1 MIVRGNP
8 EQSCSCGN
16 LAAWKGTDIIMLKE
30 SVLGSLKTLLPRG
43 QVFTDRASLVAY
55 EVDAGLDKGAPEGI
69 VFPHSTEDVC
79 KIARWASKH
88 QVPLIAR
95 GAGTGLSGGAVADR
109 GGVIVEFVHM
119 NRIVEVDV
127 QGRCATV
134 EPALINLRLDE
145 RVKAHDLYFP
155 PDPSSQR
162 ASTMGGNVAENS
174 GGPHCFKYGVTTNYV
189 LGMEVVLADGQRIKV
204 GGRASDYPEYDLCG
218 LLTGSEGTLGLITS
232 MIVRLVR
239 NPPGVKTLLATFDSV
254 EQAGEAVS
262 AIIAAGLVPATME
275 MMDRN
280 ITRIV
285 EPFAHANLPIDAGAV
300 LIVEVDGY
308 PASLDPQADE
318 IVRILEAYRGSNI
331 RVARDEEERAKIW
344 LARKSAA
351 GAMARLAPAFYIV
364 DVTVPRSHLAEILGQ
379 VDEISRRHNFISGH
393 VFHAGDGNLHPNI
406 SIPDPTDK
414 AFLEEVRQAGREMVE
429 RCVEVGGSLTG
440 EHGVGI
446 EKREFMPLMHN
457 PEEMMAFWNIKQ
469 AFDPHCLLN
478 PGKMFPTSIKFDG
491 VPANSAESA
500 KTPTGEI
507 STSNNIF
514 TPETAEQAAQ
524 GLLALGRAGRGVSI
538 DRPSKRNNVVQL
550 STAALHG
557 IVTYAPED
565 LYITVRAGTPLREV
579 QEFLDRDGK
588 QLPIISPWPRA
599 SVGGVI
605 AANNNAPLRMRY
617 GAIRDITLCATAAL
631 ADGRVIRT
639 GRPLVK
645 NVAGY
650 DLTRLFVG
658 SHGTLGLITDVSFKI
673 TTKPRMCKSLLVP
686 VQDLRYGLIWAR
698 QILPFALTAS
708 GIVLSKTPTGEISAS
723 GVDGRA
729 ETSLAKGL
737 PESDYVLTYT
747 AEGLPQD
754 VQAELAQVRQA
765 LASVDA
771 PKPIEVDTLHASD
784 IWMGILGPGQAAGTT
799 LKVRVGLPVR
809 DLPAYV
815 QDQAALLNQGAFIAD
830 IANGYVYATMN
841 TSDIEKAKAW
851 LNGLRVPALQREGYT
866 VVIGMPDSMQSQL
879 DRWGYQP
886 AGLDLMHRIKAQWD
900 PYGIMNPGEF
910 L

>member
-1 MIVRGNP
+1 
-8 EQSCSCGN
+8 
-16 LAAWKGTDIIMLKE
+16 MLKE
-30 SVLGSLKTLLPRG
+30 TVLDSLKTLLPRG

-69 VFPHSTEDVC
+69 VFPHNTEDAC
-79 KIARWASKH
+79 KIARWASEH

-119 NRIVEVDV
+119 NRIVDVDV
-127 QGRCATV
+127 QGRSATV

-145 RVKAHDLYFP
+145 RVKAQDLYFP

-232 MIVRLVR
+232 ITVRLVR

-285 EPFAHANLPIDAGAV
+285 EPFAHANLPLDAGAV

-308 PASLDPQADE
+308 PASLDPQTDE
-318 IVRILEAYRGSNI
+318 IVHILEAYGGSNI

-351 GAMARLAPAFYIV
+351 GALARLAPAFYIV

-414 AFLEEVRQAGREMVE
+414 VFMEKVRQAGREMVE
-429 RCVEVGGSLTG
+429 RCVKVGGSLTG

-469 AFDPHCLLN
+469 AFDPACLLN
-478 PGKMFPTSIKFDG
+478 PGKMFPTITRFDG
-491 VPANSAESA
+491 APG
-500 KTPTGEI
+500 KTPTNGAELAGKTPTREVSTPGVGERVETSLVGVLPEGSLNG
-507 STSNNIF
+507 STF
-514 TPETAEQAAQ
+514 TPETAVQAAQ
-524 GLLALGRAGRGVSI
+524 GLLALGQAGCSVSI
-538 DRPSKRNNVVQL
+538 DRPSKRGNTVQL

-565 LYITVRAGTPLREV
+565 LYITVKAGTPLREV

-588 QLPIISPWPRA
+588 QLPIVSPWPRA
-599 SVGGVI
+599 TVGGVI

-617 GAIRDITLCATAAL
+617 GAIRDLTLCATVAL

-650 DLTRLFVG
+650 DLTKLFVG

-673 TTKPRMCKSLLVP
+673 TAQPRMCKSLLVP

-698 QILPFALTAS
+698 EILPFALTAS
-708 GIVLSKTPTGEISAS
+708 GIILSKGYKSVEAPLV
-723 GVDGRA
+723 GV
-729 ETSLAKGL
+729 L
-737 PESDYVLTYT
+737 PQSDYVLAYA

-765 LASVDA
+765 LASAHA
-771 PKPIEVDTLHASD
+771 PEPIEVDTLRATD
-784 IWMGILGPGQAAGTT
+784 IWTGILGPGQAAGST

-815 QDQAALLNQGAFIAD
+815 QDQAALLNQGTFIAD
-830 IANGYVYATMN
+830 IANGYVYTTLN
-841 TSDIEKAKAW
+841 TGDIEEARAW
-851 LNGLRVPALQREGYT
+851 LNGLRAPALQREGYA

-900 PYGIMNPGEF
+900 PHAIMNPGEF
-910 L
+910 I